1 MIVLEWVQFLKPNLL
16 SSQMIND
23 DDDDESSDDDDE
35 DASDMMMVDELKPNY
50 VPTDEMKSIPK
61 QIVDGDGWS
70 VVSSRKNKGKKTGW
84 WSWRLHHLFEMTKF
98 CSRIKFHHLSVYFS
112 LIFFCASVD
121 CEAGYFSD
129 L

>member
-50 VPTDEMKSIPK
+50 VATDEMKSIPK

-70 VVSSRKNKGKKTGW
+70 VVSSRKNKGKKTG
-84 WSWRLHHLFEMTKF
+84 
-98 CSRIKFHHLSVYFS
+98 
-112 LIFFCASVD
+112 
-121 CEAGYFSD
+121 
-129 L
+129 